1 MVASEQGGID
11 DAVAERLPADPALRD
26 AQVLI
31 DWNAIGIA
39 KSLEVD
45 GFQTLTTNRA
55 MPLMHLAVH
64 DALNAIAPVYARHGE
79 IGTDAEGH
87 PVATVSQAAHDVLAE
102 EYPDH
107 AAAFAELHAQW
118 LDEVPQGTAKEH
130 GRELGAATAAATLD
144 ARADDGHDSEG
155 SFSPREEPG
164 AYRLTPPHEA
174 PAGTGRAETE
184 PLAMEAPDQFR
195 PGPPL
200 QIDSARYAEE
210 FDEVNR
216 TPRARNSAVYWG
228 LGFFVDIGLIVQEIC
243 TPGKS
248 GRFIVGSMSRR
259 GNPYDDPQAES
270 FMKTLKVGAVYLTGY
285 DTYDEVAADFSRF
298 IDEVCNARRLQS
310 ALGYLSPIQ
319 FEDRNART
327 PVKAAA

>member
-1 MVASEQGGID
+1 MAASEQGGID

-228 LGFFVDIGLIVQEIC
+228 LGFLRRHRAHRSRDLH
-243 TPGKS
+243 S
-248 GRFIVGSMSRR
+248 G
-259 GNPYDDPQAES
+259 
-270 FMKTLKVGAVYLTGY
+270 KVGAVH
-285 DTYDEVAADFSRF
+285 
-298 IDEVCNARRLQS
+298 RRLDEPARQS
-310 ALGYLSPIQ
+310 IRRPAGRELH
-319 FEDRNART
+319 EDAQGRGRL
-327 PVKAAA
+327 PHRIRHLRRSRR